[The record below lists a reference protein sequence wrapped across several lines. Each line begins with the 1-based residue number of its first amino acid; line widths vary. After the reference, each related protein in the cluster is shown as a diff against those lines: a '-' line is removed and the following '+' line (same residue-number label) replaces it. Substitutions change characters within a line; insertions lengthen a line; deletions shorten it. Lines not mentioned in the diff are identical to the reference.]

1 MTALTGASRLLTIAA
16 GYATGAAVFAWGT
29 YLFWLPDLSQEQVLL
44 TGVPLVGGI
53 GLMVAMAEYRRRTAA
68 RSV

>member
-1 MTALTGASRLLTIAA
+1 MTALTGVSRFLTLAA
-16 GYATGAAVFAWGT
+16 GYVGGAALAGYGT

-44 TGVPLVGGI
+44 TGLPLVGGI
-53 GLMVAMAEYRRRTAA
+53 GLMMATAEHQRRTAA